1 MRSHARLGSSS
12 TAHLALAASILIGAL
27 GSVAACGGG
36 EQGPGPT
43 VPGTS
48 TAAPS
53 GSAAPASGVATA
65 LPGASGSAASVPPG
79 GSAAPPA
86 VVGPM
91 TPITKSAF
99 AEDLRKL
106 GIDPLKPQPLNKLS
120 PDTIRKLMPTFAKS
134 LGVKCAACHDT
145 DNFKTWTPKKR
156 VASRM
161 WNEFVVGM
169 AMEDG
174 SPLYCDSCHGG
185 KLEFLDRHDKKAL
198 SGWMDAN
205 FVKKLK
211 RTDKKETSCEGCHG
225 DPFEPNFLA
234 TWEVATK

>member
-1 MRSHARLGSSS
+1 MRSHAVVGLFVSMIC
-12 TAHLALAASILIGAL
+12 AAA
-27 GSVAACGGG
+27 AACGGG
-36 EQGPGPT
+36 ESGPGPQ
-43 VPGTS
+43 VPG

-53 GSAAPASGVATA
+53 ADRSGVTAPPLGSAAPA
-65 LPGASGSAASVPPG
+65 ASGSAASVPPAG
-79 GSAAPPA
+79 TAPPMM
-86 VVGPM
+86 GPM

-99 AEDLRKL
+99 AEDLKKL

-156 VASRM
+156 AASRM

-185 KLEFLDRHDKKAL
+185 KMEFLDRHDKKAL

-205 FVKKLK
+205 YVKKLK
-211 RTDKKETSCEGCHG
+211 RTDKKEASCEGCHG
-225 DPFEPNFLA
+225 DPFEARFLA

>member
-1 MRSHARLGSSS
+1 M
-12 TAHLALAASILIGAL
+12 TCAAA
-27 GSVAACGGG
+27 AACGGG
-36 EQGPGPT
+36 GGEPGPGPQ
-43 VPGTS
+43 VPGT
-48 TAAPS
+48 AVPS
-53 GSAAPASGVATA
+53 ASGGVAPIGTA
-65 LPGASGSAASVPPG
+65 PPATSGSAASVPPA
-79 GSAAPPA
+79 GSATPPA
-86 VVGPM
+86 LIGPM

-99 AEDLRKL
+99 AEDLKKL

-156 VASRM
+156 AASRM
-161 WNEFVVGM
+161 WNELVVGM

-185 KLEFLDRHDKKAL
+185 KMEFLDRHDKKAL

-205 FVKKLK
+205 YVKKLK
-211 RTDKKETSCEGCHG
+211 RTDKKEASCEGCHG
-225 DPFEPNFLA
+225 DPFEPKFLS

>member
-1 MRSHARLGSSS
+1 MRSHAVVGLFVSMIC
-12 TAHLALAASILIGAL
+12 AAA
-27 GSVAACGGG
+27 AACGGG
-36 EQGPGPT
+36 EPGPGPQ
-43 VPGTS
+43 VPGTAVPSGPRSTS
-48 TAAPS
+48 TAPPIGTAPPATS
-53 GSAAPASGVATA
+53 GSAAI
-65 LPGASGSAASVPPG
+65 VPPSG
-79 GSAAPPA
+79 TAPPPM
-86 VVGPM
+86 GPM

-99 AEDLRKL
+99 AEDLKKL

-120 PDTIRKLMPTFAKS
+120 SDTIRKLMPTFAKS

-156 VASRM
+156 VAARM

-185 KLEFLDRHDKKAL
+185 KMEFLDRHDKKAL

-205 FVKKLK
+205 YVKKLK
-211 RTDKKETSCEGCHG
+211 RTDKKEASCEGCHG
-225 DPFEPNFLA
+225 DPFEARFLA